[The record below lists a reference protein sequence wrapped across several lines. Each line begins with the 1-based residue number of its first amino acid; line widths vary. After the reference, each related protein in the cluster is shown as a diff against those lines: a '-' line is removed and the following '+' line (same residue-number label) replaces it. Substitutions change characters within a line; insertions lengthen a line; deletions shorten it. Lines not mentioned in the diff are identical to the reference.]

1 MKSVLN
7 YFVDLY
13 KRNKQIT
20 LLTWCYSVIAVV
32 FLLVA
37 GMIALI
43 NQPLGVAI
51 LIVPLIAIIALCMNI
66 VFWALIHLAISE
78 KSKQKTEKPA
88 SKSKK

>member
-1 MKSVLN
+1 MLN

-13 KRNKQIT
+13 KRDKQIT